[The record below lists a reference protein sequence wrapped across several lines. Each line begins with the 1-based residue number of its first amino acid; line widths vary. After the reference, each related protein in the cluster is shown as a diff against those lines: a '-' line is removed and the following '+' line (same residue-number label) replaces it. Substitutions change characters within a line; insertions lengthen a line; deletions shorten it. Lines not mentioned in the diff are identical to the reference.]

1 MSAIGVLTP
10 RHQRQE
16 AYSVRTPP
24 TTSPIAAP
32 PPEIA
37 PNTPNARAR
46 SFGATNVTVMSE
58 SAAGASKAA
67 NAPCRPRAAN
77 SQPAVGARPPSAEA
91 PANPI
96 RPMMNVR
103 FRPV

>member
-1 MSAIGVLTP
+1 M
-10 RHQRQE
+10 
-16 AYSVRTPP
+16 RTPP
-24 TTSPIAAP
+24 TIRPIAAP

-37 PNTPNARAR
+37 PNTPNALAR
-46 SFGATNVTVMSE
+46 SLGATNVTVMSD
-58 SAAGASKAA
+58 SAAGASSAA

-77 SQPAVGARPPSAEA
+77 SKPAVGARPPSAEA

-103 FRPV
+103 LRPV

>member
-10 RHQRQE
+10 RHQRHE

-46 SFGATNVTVMSE
+46 SFGATNVTVMSDR
-58 SAAGASKAA
+58 AAGANTPAKAPPRA
-67 NAPCRPRAAN
+67 RAAN
-77 SQPAVGARPPSAEA
+77 NQPAVGARPPSAEA
-91 PANPI
+91 RANPI
-96 RPMMNVR
+96 RPMM
-103 FRPV
+103 